1 MTWNVQPGASYTIQ
15 YKDNY
20 LDAEWITAASSN
32 STSSSI
38 TFTDGPITNTQ
49 RFYQLSS
56 AAQTSDVTGFIQLPL
71 QGNSDTFVSFPFAR
85 VPAILVPVDFVSGN
99 VVNVGGNPAWPVNQF
114 VYATG
119 TQPKTYYARFKSGAT
134 EGRVYGISANDAS
147 SLTLNL
153 GSDTL
158 AGVSHN
164 DLLSIEPAWTLG
176 SAFPNG
182 SGVNVSPTAGNR
194 NTELLLQNLTGAGI
208 NLSSAKIYYFNAGI
222 WKMVGDGAVDH
233 GDDVFEPNSHFIVRQ
248 NVSTNTTLTASG
260 VVVASKLAVNLRGS
274 TTNQQDNFVGLT
286 RPFAVSLDDAGL
298 ISSGAFAPSPLPGNR
313 VDELLRFDNLAI
325 TKNKSAAGVY
335 YYWSGAWR
343 QVGAGSSNVGAAAAF
358 APGTGVIIR
367 KGTNGNGTVW
377 TNGN

>member
-1 MTWNVQPGASYTIQ
+1 
-15 YKDNY
+15 
-20 LDAEWITAASSN
+20 
-32 STSSSI
+32 
-38 TFTDGPITNTQ
+38 
-49 RFYQLSS
+49 
-56 AAQTSDVTGFIQLPL
+56 
-71 QGNSDTFVSFPFAR
+71 
-85 VPAILVPVDFVSGN
+85 
-99 VVNVGGNPAWPVNQF
+99 
-114 VYATG
+114 
-119 TQPKTYYARFKSGAT
+119 
-134 EGRVYGISANDAS
+134 
-147 SLTLNL
+147 
-153 GSDTL
+153 
-158 AGVSHN
+158 
-164 DLLSIEPAWTLG
+164 
-176 SAFPNG
+176 
-182 SGVNVSPTAGNR
+182 
-194 NTELLLQNLTGAGI
+194 
-208 NLSSAKIYYFNAGI
+208 
-222 WKMVGDGAVDH
+222 MVGDGAVDH

-248 NVSTNTTLTASG
+248 NVSTNTTLTVSG